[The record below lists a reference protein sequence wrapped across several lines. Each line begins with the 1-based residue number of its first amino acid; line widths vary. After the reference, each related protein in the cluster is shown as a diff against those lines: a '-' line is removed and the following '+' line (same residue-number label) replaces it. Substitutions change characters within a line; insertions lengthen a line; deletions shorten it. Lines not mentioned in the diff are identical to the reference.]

1 MWVGRFKEYLL
12 TALAEAGHPGIDSVE
27 WWAGPDPDMRNIKVN
42 CTDGR
47 AIYLTIVGSS
57 RPGGEDHT
65 KPEVIVTKDS
75 LETSAS

>member
-1 MWVGRFKEYLL
+1 MWVSRFKEHLL
-12 TALAEAGHPGIDSVE
+12 TCLADAGHPEIDSVE
-27 WWAGPDPDMRNIKVN
+27 WWDGPDPGMRNIKVN

-47 AIYLTIVGSS
+47 AIYLTIVGTS

-75 LETSAS
+75 LSATTP